1 MKKVYK
7 SRYLKNISKIITML
21 LLFILIIL
29 LTFGIFVVIYLLISV
44 SLNFINTKLSL
55 CNSNEENYIITIL
68 SLFFEFIIFALLNH
82 SLKLI
87 KNIKYYYACINRFI
101 YCKLRVRLNNQLV
114 KNIFIYDYSLY
125 KTPNSSQERVVA
137 SFLNNEY
144 DRKILYIIGEKN
156 SGKTGTLYFIM
167 DKGANKSL
175 VDFSDFNCNIIYI
188 CKNNSDK

>member
-1 MKKVYK
+1 
-7 SRYLKNISKIITML
+7 ML
-21 LLFILIIL
+21 LLFVLIIL
-29 LTFGIFVVIYLLISV
+29 LTFCIFVVIYLLISV

-87 KNIKYYYACINRFI
+87 KNIKYYCACINRFI

-125 KTPNSSQERVVA
+125 KTPNSS
-137 SFLNNEY
+137 
-144 DRKILYIIGEKN
+144 
-156 SGKTGTLYFIM
+156 
-167 DKGANKSL
+167 
-175 VDFSDFNCNIIYI
+175 
-188 CKNNSDK
+188 

>member
-167 DKGANKSL
+167 GTSMP
-175 VDFSDFNCNIIYI
+175 VWTS
-188 CKNNSDK
+188 

>member
-87 KNIKYYYACINRFI
+87 KNIKYYT
-101 YCKLRVRLNNQLV
+101 LV
-114 KNIFIYDYSLY
+114 LID
-125 KTPNSSQERVVA
+125 
-137 SFLNNEY
+137 
-144 DRKILYIIGEKN
+144 LYI
-156 SGKTGTLYFIM
+156 
-167 DKGANKSL
+167 
-175 VDFSDFNCNIIYI
+175 VNCVLG
-188 CKNNSDK
+188 